1 MYNNNWSLGK
11 GAGLMSTYWQLK
23 SEFESKLKRELADE
37 EKKFLYWV
45 CEKHFQENRNI
56 RRKQFF
62 LLFK

>member
-1 MYNNNWSLGK
+1 
-11 GAGLMSTYWQLK
+11 MSTYRQLK
-23 SEFESKLKRELADE
+23 SEFESKLKRKLADE
-37 EKKFLYWV
+37 EKNFLYWV